1 MRVLMVL
8 CALVA
13 APFVAAV
20 SQGGHDAQQCG
31 YDWHAQHQ
39 THANNGKHL
48 GWAKQVVPC
57 PPPAPQPVDPPPVQ
71 PPPVQPPPTPPP
83 LPGMT
88 IDGTVFNS
96 TTFAGLSG
104 WSIVLTGT
112 ESATGATV
120 SATAQTGSDGSYVFT
135 GLQDG
140 TYTVCEASQSG
151 WSQTFPNIAHG
162 IACVGPGLFPVGY
175 PVSLSGGMSVSF
187 IKFGNSNP

>member
-8 CALVA
+8 GALAA

-71 PPPVQPPPTPPP
+71 PPPVQPPPVQPPP
-83 LPGMT
+83 VQPPPDRRRPEGHVLSAPTLMLRSPSL
-88 IDGTVFNS
+88 DPRCS
-96 TTFAGLSG
+96 PRGLS
-104 WSIVLTGT
+104 
-112 ESATGATV
+112 AR
-120 SATAQTGSDGSYVFT
+120 
-135 GLQDG
+135 
-140 TYTVCEASQSG
+140 
-151 WSQTFPNIAHG
+151 
-162 IACVGPGLFPVGY
+162 
-175 PVSLSGGMSVSF
+175 
-187 IKFGNSNP
+187 NPPRPWTSPLRRTRPPRSRR

>member
-13 APFVAAV
+13 APFVAGV

-31 YDWHAQHQ
+31 LDWHAQHQ
-39 THANNGKHL
+39 THANSGKHL
-48 GWAKQVVPC
+48 GWAKQVLPC
-57 PPPAPQPVDPPPVQ
+57 PPAPPPPAPPPPVQ
-71 PPPVQPPPTPPP
+71 PPPPPPPP
-83 LPGMT
+83 PGMT
-88 IDGTVFNS
+88 IDGVVFNS

-104 WSIVLTGT
+104 WSVVLSGT
-112 ESATGATV
+112 VSATGATV
-120 SATAQTGSDGSYVFT
+120 SATVQTGADGSYIFT

-140 TYTVCEASQSG
+140 TYTVCEAVQSG
-151 WSQTFPNIAHG
+151 WSQTFPDLAHG
-162 IACVGPGLFPVGY
+162 IGCVGPGLYPVGY